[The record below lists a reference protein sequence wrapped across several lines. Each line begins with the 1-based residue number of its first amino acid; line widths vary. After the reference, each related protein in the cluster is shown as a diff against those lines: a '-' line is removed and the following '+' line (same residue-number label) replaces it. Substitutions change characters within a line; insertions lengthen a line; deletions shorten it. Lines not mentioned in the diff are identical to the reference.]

1 MTRIDRRTLF
11 GALAAA
17 FLLSGCSEPSDSPT
31 APGARPVGVIE
42 VAAADRPVTFDYAG
56 RTASSQRVEIRPR
69 ITGYL
74 DSIEYTEGGFVDR
87 GDVLFRID
95 PKPFESRLR
104 GARAELSQQQ
114 ARLDNAEALLARVEP
129 LVEARAVAQKEA
141 DDARAL
147 VAQSAAAVEAASARV
162 FEAELE
168 LGYATITAPVT
179 GIAGAAR
186 FRQGALVGGTA
197 EPLTEVARID
207 PVWVE
212 FSIAEGA
219 LLAARHG
226 TETHRIE
233 LPTDGAFDVRLTL
246 ADGTPHPDTGR
257 ISFAD
262 AQISERTGTLLLRAE
277 VPNPDARLR
286 PGQFVTVHL
295 DGALRPDAIA
305 VPQAA
310 VQQGPRGPFVWVVDG
325 GSKAERR
332 PVRVGPWDGRAWIVH
347 EGLFDGDRVI
357 VEGVVG
363 LSPGTPVQPRPT
375 DLAAAD

>member
-1 MTRIDRRTLF
+1 MDRIHRRAACGFL
-11 GALAAA
+11 AL
-17 FLLSGCSEPSDSPT
+17 LLAGCADSEPP
-31 APGARPVGVIE
+31 AGEPPARPVGVIE
-42 VAAADRPVTFDYAG
+42 VVVADRPVTFDYAG

-69 ITGYL
+69 VTGYL
-74 DSIEYTEGGFVDR
+74 DAIDYEEGGFVDE

-95 PKPFESRLR
+95 PQPFEARLR

-168 LGYATITAPVT
+168 LGYATITTPVT

-186 FRQGALVGGTA
+186 FRQGALVGGSA

-207 PVWVE
+207 PIWVE

-219 LLAARHG
+219 LLAARRS
-226 TETHRIE
+226 TEDRRIE
-233 LPTDGAFDVRLTL
+233 LPADQAFDVRLTL
-246 ADGTPHPDTGR
+246 ADGTAHPETGR

-295 DGALRPDAIA
+295 DGAVRPGAIA

-310 VQQGPRGPFVWVVDG
+310 VQQGPKGAFVWVVDG
-325 GSKAERR
+325 ESKAERR
-332 PVRVGPWDGRAWIVH
+332 PIRVGPWDGRAWIVH
-347 EGLFDGDRVI
+347 EGLFEGDRLI
-357 VEGVVG
+357 VAGLVG
-363 LSPGTPVQPRPT
+363 LTPGAPVQPRPV
-375 DLAAAD
+375 DPAAAD

>member
-1 MTRIDRRTLF
+1 MIRR
-11 GALAAA
+11 AAA
-17 FLLSGCSEPSDSPT
+17 GTLACGLVLAGCSDEPGSLPAAS
-31 APGARPVGVIE
+31 ARPVGVIE

-69 ITGYL
+69 VTGYL
-74 DSIEYTEGGFVDR
+74 DAIDYQEGTFVDE

-95 PKPFESRLR
+95 PKPFEARLR

-114 ARLDNAEALLARVEP
+114 ARLDNARALLARVEP

-147 VAQSAAAVEAASARV
+147 VAESAAAVEAASSRV

-168 LGYATITAPVT
+168 LGYATITTPVT

-186 FRQGALVGGTA
+186 FRQGALVGGSA

-207 PVWVE
+207 PIWVE
-212 FSIAEGA
+212 FSVAEGT
-219 LLAARHG
+219 LLAARRS
-226 TETHRIE
+226 TENRQIE
-233 LPTDGAFDVRLTL
+233 LPRDQAFDVRLTL
-246 ADGTPHPDTGR
+246 ADGTAHPETGR

-277 VPNPDARLR
+277 VPNPDAVLR

-295 DGALRPDAIA
+295 DGAVRPAAIA
-305 VPQAA
+305 VPQSA
-310 VQQGPRGPFVWVVDG
+310 VQQGPKGPFAWVV
-325 GSKAERR
+325 GSGSTAERR
-332 PVRVGPWDGRAWIVH
+332 PLRVGSWDGEAWIVH
-347 EGLFDGDRVI
+347 EGLFEGDRVI
-357 VEGVVG
+357 VSGVVG
-363 LSPGTPVQPRPT
+363 LAPGSPVQVRP
-375 DLAAAD
+375 ASADPVVN

>member
-1 MTRIDRRTLF
+1 MNRTHRWVACS
-11 GALAAA
+11 ALA
-17 FLLSGCSEPSDSPT
+17 LLLTGCADDPGSSPS
-31 APGARPVGVIE
+31 AGARPVEIIE
-42 VAAADRPVTFDYAG
+42 VSAADRPVTFDYAG
-56 RTASSQRVEIRPR
+56 RTASSQRIEIRPR
-69 ITGYL
+69 VTGYL
-74 DSIEYTEGGFVDR
+74 DAIDYQEGSFVAE

-95 PKPFESRLR
+95 PKPFEARLR

-141 DDARAL
+141 DDARAM
-147 VAQSAAAVEAASARV
+147 VAQSAAAVEAASARA

-197 EPLTEVARID
+197 EPLTEVARVD
-207 PVWVE
+207 PIWVE

-219 LLAARHG
+219 LLAARRN
-226 TETHRIE
+226 TEDRRID
-233 LPTDGAFDVRLTL
+233 LPPNQAFDVRLTL
-246 ADGTPHPDTGR
+246 ADGSAHPDTGR

-277 VPNPDARLR
+277 VPNPDAVLR

-295 DGALRPDAIA
+295 DGAVRPDAIA

-310 VQQGPRGPFVWVVDG
+310 VQQGPKGPFAWVLGDG
-325 GSKAERR
+325 STAERR
-332 PVRVGPWDGRAWIVH
+332 PIRVGAWDGQAWIVH
-347 EGLFDGDRVI
+347 QGLFEGDRVI
-357 VEGVVG
+357 VSGVVG
-363 LSPGTPVQPRPT
+363 LAPGSPVQARP
-375 DLAAAD
+375 ASAESVAN